1 MSSRVLAVVLDCS
14 DVDRMTE
21 FWRAALGA
29 DATWRWTDAR
39 GKQYVEF
46 GLGAEQGDS
55 VLLLQPVT
63 DLKRTKNRMHLDLAP
78 REGDQAGEVARL
90 VELGATVLADETD
103 HPWVVLADP
112 EGNEFC
118 LLPPR
123 KSGS

>member
-29 DATWRWTDAR
+29 SAIWRWTDAR

-78 REGDQAGEVARL
+78 REVDQATEVARL
-90 VELGATVLADETD
+90 VELGATVLADD
-103 HPWVVLADP
+103 ADQPWVVLADP

-118 LLPPR
+118 VLPPR
-123 KSGS
+123 HSA

>member
-1 MSSRVLAVVLDCS
+1 MGSRVLAVVLDCA

-21 FWRAALGA
+21 FWREALGA
-29 DATWRWTDAR
+29 AAIWRWTDAR

-55 VLLLQPVT
+55 VLLLQPVA
-63 DLKRTKNRMHLDLAP
+63 DLKRSKNRMHLDLAP
-78 REGDQAGEVARL
+78 RDVDQATEAARL
-90 VELGATVLADETD
+90 VDLGATVLADDAD
-103 HPWVVLADP
+103 HPWMVLADP

-123 KSGS
+123 NP